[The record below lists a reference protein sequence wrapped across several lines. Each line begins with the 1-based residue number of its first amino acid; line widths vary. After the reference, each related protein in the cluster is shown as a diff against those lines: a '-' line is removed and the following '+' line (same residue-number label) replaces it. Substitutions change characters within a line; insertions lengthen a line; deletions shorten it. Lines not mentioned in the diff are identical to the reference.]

1 MPEHFITDQP
11 AQEETACE
19 EQPADAARTA
29 DQAAD
34 EAETEK
40 TGDSVLKEDAL
51 SPQQEEPAVDIMHP
65 EDALDPIQL
74 EQLPPPMQ
82 EACTKAG
89 WNRLM
94 PVQSAALPYLMDGRD
109 IMIQSRT
116 GSGKTG
122 TYLLPLVMALRAE
135 KKHPQ
140 ALVLVPT
147 RELALQVAHEAEV
160 LFEGTGIAAAA
171 LYGGVGYQK
180 QLTRLR
186 EGAQLVIGTPGR
198 VLDHLLR
205 HSLTLEHLRALV
217 FDEADRMLSIGFY
230 PDMKEVQRYLP
241 KKRIYT
247 SLLSATFPQYV
258 LNLAAEF
265 MLSPCMLSLSQKQ
278 VYAASVEHCFTR
290 VDRMDKDRALVR
302 LIETENPASAIIFCN
317 TKADVHYVTGVLQ
330 GFGYNADELSADLAQ
345 AKREEVMRRIREGK
359 TRLLVA
365 TDVAARGIDIPDLSH
380 VFLYSPPED
389 HESYIH
395 RSGRT
400 GRANAAG
407 TVISLVDIMEY
418 LELERIASHY
428 NLSLHEIPN
437 PTDEDVAKVVSS
449 RLLAIME
456 ASYRRLKPL
465 EKTRLRRYTAFA
477 KELANL
483 SLEDENEGAGINLLA
498 MLLDA
503 CHHNTLD
510 DIRLPRTASP
520 KKEARNGRRDGRTQE
535 SDGSAA
541 ADPAGQ
547 QAKKRRRRKKRRD
560 DRAQQD
566 AAVPAM
572 TDSGTDAAADSAA
585 AAGAAADL
593 PGHNGPDGQMPS
605 DSPAP
610 RKKTGRRRSRRSPN
624 KGQDVQNAQDE
635 QSEQGDPDI
644 IPF

>member
-1 MPEHFITDQP
+1 MPEHFISGQP
-11 AQEETACE
+11 LQEDTSCE
-19 EQPADAARTA
+19 EHH
-29 DQAAD
+29 
-34 EAETEK
+34 EEHI
-40 TGDSVLKEDAL
+40 LKE
-51 SPQQEEPAVDIMHP
+51 QEPAKTAEPDGQNYTESAAHTDNASCAEKEGQELDIMHP
-65 EDALDPIQL
+65 EDALDSIQL
-74 EQLPPPMQ
+74 EQLPPAMQ
-82 EACTKAG
+82 EACAKAG

-122 TYLLPLVMALRAE
+122 TYLLPLVMGLRAE

-147 RELALQVAHEAEV
+147 RELAVQVAHEAGI
-160 LFEGTGIAAAA
+160 LFEGTGIAAVA

-180 QLTRLR
+180 QLEQLR
-186 EGAQLVIGTPGR
+186 DGAQLVIGTPGR

-205 HSLTLEHLRALV
+205 RSLTLEHLRALV

-265 MLSPCMLSLSQKQ
+265 MQKPCMLSLSQKQ

-290 VDRMDKDRALVR
+290 VDRMDKDRTLVR

-330 GFGYNADELSADLAQ
+330 GFGYNADELSADLTQ
-345 AKREEVMRRIREGK
+345 SKREEVMLRIREGK

-418 LELERIASHY
+418 LELERIAAHY
-428 NLSLHEIPN
+428 SLALHEIPN

-456 ASYRRLKPL
+456 ANYRRLKPL

-477 KELANL
+477 KELASL
-483 SLEDENEGAGINLLA
+483 TLEDENEGAGINLLA

-503 CHHNTLD
+503 CHHNTLN
-510 DIRLPRTASP
+510 DIRLPKAASSR
-520 KKEARNGRRDGRTQE
+520 KEGKNGRKDGR
-535 SDGSAA
+535 SGDNNGSSSEEA
-541 ADPAGQ
+541 AGQ
-547 QAKKRRRRKKRRD
+547 QPKKRRRRKKHRD
-560 DRAQQD
+560 DRPSQAASGTAMQD
-566 AAVPAM
+566 ATAADAAEAQPGENAASVPA
-572 TDSGTDAAADSAA
+572 SPDAAPDEAA
-585 AAGAAADL
+585 
-593 PGHNGPDGQMPS
+593 PKRQP
-605 DSPAP
+605 
-610 RKKTGRRRSRRSPN
+610 RRRHSRRSP
-624 KGQDVQNAQDE
+624 KKEPAGQDSIDN
-635 QSEQGDPDI
+635 

>member
-1 MPEHFITDQP
+1 MPEHLISGQPLKENTSCEDSCSDQQPDTAKTAEQDSTAHTDN
-11 AQEETACE
+11 AHTDKAAGDAACAEKE
-19 EQPADAARTA
+19 EQT
-29 DQAAD
+29 
-34 EAETEK
+34 
-40 TGDSVLKEDAL
+40 L
-51 SPQQEEPAVDIMHP
+51 DIMHP
-65 EDALDPIQL
+65 EDALDSIQL
-74 EQLPPPMQ
+74 EQLPPAMQ
-82 EACTKAG
+82 EACAKAG
-89 WNRLM
+89 WNKLM

-122 TYLLPLVMALRAE
+122 TYLLPLVMALRSE

-147 RELALQVAHEAEV
+147 RELAVQVAHEAGI
-160 LFEGTGIAAAA
+160 LFEGTGIAAVA

-180 QLTRLR
+180 QLAQLR

-198 VLDHLLR
+198 VLDHLLKR
-205 HSLTLEHLRALV
+205 SLTLEHLRALV

-265 MLSPCMLSLSQKQ
+265 MLRPCMLSLSQKQ

-330 GFGYNADELSADLAQ
+330 GFGYNADELSADLTQ
-345 AKREEVMRRIREGK
+345 AKREEVMLRIREGK

-418 LELERIASHY
+418 LELERIAAHY
-428 NLSLHEIPN
+428 SLSLHEIPN
-437 PTDEDVAKVVSS
+437 PTDEDVAKVVSG
-449 RLLAIME
+449 RLLAILE
-456 ASYRRLKPL
+456 ANYRRLKPL

-477 KELANL
+477 KELASL
-483 SLEDENEGAGINLLA
+483 TLEDENDGAGINLLA

-510 DIRLPRTASP
+510 DIRLPKAASS
-520 KKEARNGRRDGRTQE
+520 RRDGKNGRKE
-535 SDGSAA
+535 GRARDNDGASSEEA
-541 ADPAGQ
+541 AGQ
-547 QAKKRRRRKKRRD
+547 HSQKRRRRKKHRD
-560 DRAQQD
+560 DRTSQASQDYQNAQ
-566 AAVPAM
+566 ASP
-572 TDSGTDAAADSAA
+572 DAAAPATEALEQSLPAENDGSSDSAQHDA
-585 AAGAAADL
+585 A
-593 PGHNGPDGQMPS
+593 PQKQP
-605 DSPAP
+605 
-610 RKKTGRRRSRRSPN
+610 RRRHSRRSP
-624 KGQDVQNAQDE
+624 KKEAKEPAVQDDFDN
-635 QSEQGDPDI
+635 